1 MKNDEDSELSAMRRR
16 IRNNKNKDDFE
27 PSAIRTIYNI
37 IGIIMNNI
45 NLLKFSPFLLLF
57 LLAMYSVTI
66 VDTGHRG
73 VKVVWGKVQ
82 PESLDEGLYFYIPVM
97 SVIKKMDVRVKKYDI
112 ETEAYTKDVQQG
124 KLHIVMNYNLE
135 KTKAHE
141 MLENVGAD
149 WEDRLIPQAVNGTV
163 KAVIGKWDAVDLIAN
178 RSKAQ
183 GEIQIMLTD
192 ALGGRD
198 VHVTR
203 VEIANI
209 DYTPEF
215 ERAVEAKVVAI
226 QTAEQ
231 EKNKT
236 VQIQEQ
242 AKQRVMSAKAEAES
256 MSIRAQALS
265 QNKGLVEYEAVQK
278 WDGKLPNYM
287 LGGATPFIN
296 LPTVN
301 SPK

>member
-1 MKNDEDSELSAMRRR
+1 MNEDGDEDKTKLSPWKKAVSRYKNSDNYKSTSFE
-16 IRNNKNKDDFE
+16 IRENNMKPKLLFTIL
-27 PSAIRTIYNI
+27 PVAAII
-37 IGIIMNNI
+37 I
-45 NLLKFSPFLLLF
+45 FLLNSF
-57 LLAMYSVTI
+57 TI

-73 VKVVWGKVQ
+73 VKVVLGKVV
-82 PESLDEGLYFYIPVM
+82 PESLEEGLYFYNPITTN
-97 SVIKKMDVRVKKYDI
+97 IKQMDVRVQKYDI

-124 KLHIVMNYNLE
+124 KLHIVLNYNLE

-141 MLENVGAD
+141 MLENVGSD

-183 GEIQIMLTD
+183 GEIQNTLSD
-192 ALGGRD
+192 ALGSRD

-242 AKQRVMSAKAEAES
+242 AKQLVMSAKAEAES

-278 WDGKLPNYM
+278 WDGHLPTYM

-296 LPTVN
+296 LTPAT
-301 SPK
+301 K

>member
-1 MKNDEDSELSAMRRR
+1 M
-16 IRNNKNKDDFE
+16 NNTFLLKLF
-27 PSAIRTIYNI
+27 PVFLI
-37 IGIIMNNI
+37 IGLVFAM
-45 NLLKFSPFLLLF
+45 SPF
-57 LLAMYSVTI
+57 TI

-73 VKVVWGKVQ
+73 VRVVWGKVQ
-82 PESLDEGLYFYIPVM
+82 PESLDEGLYFFMPIM
-97 SVIKKMDVRVKKYDI
+97 STIKKMDVRIQKYDI
-112 ETEAYTKDVQQG
+112 ESEAYTKDVQQA

-141 MLENVGAD
+141 MLENVGSD

-183 GEIQIMLTD
+183 GEIQALLTES
-192 ALGGRD
+192 LGGRD

-203 VEIANI
+203 IEIANI

-265 QNKGLVEYEAVQK
+265 QNKSLVEYEAVQK
-278 WDGKLPNYM
+278 WDGRLPNYM
-287 LGGATPFIN
+287 LGGATPF
-296 LPTVN
+296 VN
-301 SPK
+301 ISSENNTQK

>member
-1 MKNDEDSELSAMRRR
+1 MKIPAFIKYLPVLILMFV
-16 IRNNKNKDDFE
+16 ILF
-27 PSAIRTIYNI
+27 AI
-37 IGIIMNNI
+37 
-45 NLLKFSPFLLLF
+45 SPFT
-57 LLAMYSVTI
+57 V
-66 VDTGHRG
+66 VETGHRG
-73 VKVVWGKVQ
+73 VRVVWGKVQ
-82 PESLDEGLYFYIPVM
+82 PESLDEGFYWYVPIM
-97 SVIKKMDVRVKKYDI
+97 STIKKMDVMVKKYDI
-112 ETEAYTKDVQQG
+112 ETEAYTKDVQQANM
-124 KLHIVMNYNLE
+124 HIVLNYNLE

-149 WEDRLIPQAVNGTV
+149 WEDKLIPQAVNGTV
-163 KAVIGKWDAVDLIAN
+163 KAVIGKWDAVDLISN

-183 GEIQIMLTD
+183 GEIQAMLSE
-192 ALGGRD
+192 ALGSRD

-203 VEIANI
+203 VEISNI

-265 QNKGLVEYEAVQK
+265 QNKSLVEYEAVQK

-287 LGGATPFIN
+287 LGGTTPFIN
-296 LPTVN
+296 LSN
-301 SPK
+301 QDKQ

>member
-1 MKNDEDSELSAMRRR
+1 MNPYK
-16 IRNNKNKDDFE
+16 
-27 PSAIRTIYNI
+27 I
-37 IGIIMNNI
+37 IK
-45 NLLKFSPFLLLF
+45 LLPIFIVLMLV
-57 LLAMYSVTI
+57 LASFTI
-66 VDTGHRG
+66 VDTGYRG

-82 PESLDEGLYFYIPVM
+82 PESLEEGLYFFNPITTE
-97 SVIKKMDVRVKKYDI
+97 IKKMDVRIKRYDI

-124 KLHIVMNYNLE
+124 KFHMVVNYNLE

-141 MLENVGAD
+141 MLENVGMD
-149 WEDRLIPQAVNGTV
+149 WEEKLIPQAVNGAVKTV
-163 KAVIGKWDAVDLIAN
+163 MGKWDAVDFIAN
-178 RSKAQ
+178 RGKGQ
-183 GEIQIMLTD
+183 EEIQNLLTES
-192 ALGGRD
+192 LGSRD
-198 VHVTR
+198 VHITR

-215 ERAVEAKVVAI
+215 ERAVEAKMVAI

-256 MSIRAQALS
+256 MAIRAQALA

-278 WDGKLPNYM
+278 WDGKLPVYM

-296 LPTVN
+296 VTPADHRQQ
-301 SPK
+301 